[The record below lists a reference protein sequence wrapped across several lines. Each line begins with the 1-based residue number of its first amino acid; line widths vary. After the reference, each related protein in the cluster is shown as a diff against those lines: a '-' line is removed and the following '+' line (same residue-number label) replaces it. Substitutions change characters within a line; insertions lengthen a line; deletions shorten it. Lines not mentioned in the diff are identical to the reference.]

1 MINPFFSVIVPIFNM
16 EGYMDKCM
24 ISLLKQTFK
33 NFEIILIDDGSIDKS
48 GSICDAYQ
56 KQYPEIIRTMHT
68 LNKGVSSARNK
79 GIELAKGKFIAFVD
93 CDDIVDSN
101 YLELFYQLLKQSENI
116 DLAICGVMVNG
127 KSVILHGEQS
137 HNGVFRNTTFYEEVI
152 KRNSFRGYL
161 VNKVFRLSILQEHQI
176 FLCEDAHMCEDLLFC
191 CEYAKYIKFYSFE
204 NTSTYNYV
212 QRSDSAVHQKFNK
225 QRISVLNTYEKIIGI
240 VSQYGSRDA
249 THMAKTNY
257 LIHNSNIYMMVYKRK
272 EFVKVKAR
280 TGCYVREKIHYIWNK
295 DVEFKT
301 IIKVVYT
308 YLLTYGR
315 K

>member
-1 MINPFFSVIVPIFNM
+1 MKNPFFSIIVPIFNM
-16 EGYMDKCM
+16 EEYMDKCM

-127 KSVILHGEQS
+127 KSVILHGKQS

-191 CEYAKYIKFYSFE
+191 CEYAKYMKYYNFINS
-204 NTSTYNYV
+204 STYDYV
-212 QRSDSAVHQKFNK
+212 QRNDSAVHQKFNK
-225 QRISVLNTYEKIIGI
+225 KRISVLYTYERIIEI
-240 VSQYGSRDA
+240 ISQYGSRDA
-249 THMAKTNY
+249 AHMAKINY
-257 LIHNSNIYMMVYKRK
+257 LVHNSNVYRMVYNKK
-272 EFVKVKAR
+272 DFMKIKKITVH
-280 TGCYVREKIHYIWNK
+280 YVRKNIRYIWSK
-295 DVEFKT
+295 EVEIKT
-301 IIKVVYT
+301 IIKVVST
-308 YLLTYGR
+308 YLMTYIR
-315 K
+315 